1 MKNIPVKR
9 YRATPKVREKTP
21 PAGFVIR
28 SIRQA
33 VACVLLFLICLPL
46 SASDNPVRPYIARVL
61 VASSDIKAVKLGIGE
76 LWEEVRKR
84 ISDYPQTEA
93 PTEMVSDA
101 DAPPDETGT
110 GVSY

>member
-1 MKNIPVKR
+1 MKNMPVKR
-9 YRATPKVREKTP
+9 YRATPKSREKTP

-84 ISDYPQTEA
+84 ISDYPQSGVSADT
-93 PTEMVSDA
+93 VSDA
-101 DAPPDETGT
+101 EVANTESDTA
-110 GVSY
+110 VSY